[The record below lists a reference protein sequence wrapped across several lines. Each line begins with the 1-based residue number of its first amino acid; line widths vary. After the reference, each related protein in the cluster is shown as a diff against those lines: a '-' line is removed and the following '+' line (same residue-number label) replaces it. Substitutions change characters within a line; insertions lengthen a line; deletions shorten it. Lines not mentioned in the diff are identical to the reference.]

1 MLFLEGLPRRTKG
14 KDSKTRRRKL
24 NIIGLFLGIG
34 FIGFFIY
41 SIVVLWRI
49 FKKAGRPGWLV
60 LIPIYRLYIVIK
72 IVGRPGW
79 WFILLCILNLNI
91 FVFYVTGWWFIL
103 LCIHILNIFVFYV
116 ICQDMARCFAKSE
129 SFGDGLFFL
138 MPIFAGI
145 LAFGSAEYIGPHPHR
160 GFMAVFKREL
170 KSYFT
175 TPLAYVFLVIFLFF
189 SGYLTFK
196 ERFYEM
202 RQADMGA
209 FFRNLPLLFV
219 FMVPSTAMRLW
230 AEERKVGSIEL
241 LFTLPITI
249 RQAVLGKFFAAWLFL
264 IIALSLTF
272 PMVITVC
279 YLGNPDVG
287 LIITGYIGSFLM
299 AGGFLAIG
307 CFFSA
312 LSKNQVIS
320 FVLSVVACAVLV
332 FAGMP
337 TTLNYV
343 STFVP
348 TGMVSAIE
356 NMSFQAHFESI
367 QRGVLKFQDLSY
379 FILLIV
385 GWIAAC
391 GIILDDRKAR

>member
-1 MLFLEGLPRRTKG
+1 MN
-14 KDSKTRRRKL
+14 S
-24 NIIGLFLGIG
+24 
-34 FIGFFIY
+34 
-41 SIVVLWRI
+41 
-49 FKKAGRPGWLV
+49 
-60 LIPIYRLYIVIK
+60 
-72 IVGRPGW
+72 
-79 WFILLCILNLNI
+79 
-91 FVFYVTGWWFIL
+91 
-103 LCIHILNIFVFYV
+103 
-116 ICQDMARCFAKSE
+116 
-129 SFGDGLFFL
+129 
-138 MPIFAGI
+138 
-145 LAFGSAEYIGPHPHR
+145 
-160 GFMAVFKREL
+160 FMAVFKREL

-196 ERFYEM
+196 EGFYEM
-202 RQADMGA
+202 RQADMSA

-241 LFTLPITI
+241 LFTLPVTIT
-249 RQAVLGKFFAAWLFL
+249 QAVLGKFFAAWLFL
-264 IIALSLTF
+264 IIALALTF

-279 YLGNPDVG
+279 YLGDPDVG

-320 FVLSVVACAVLV
+320 FVLAVVACAVLV

-337 TTLNYV
+337 TTLNYF
-343 STFVP
+343 STFLP
-348 TGMVSAIE
+348 AGMVSAIE

>member
-1 MLFLEGLPRRTKG
+1 MNSFL
-14 KDSKTRRRKL
+14 
-24 NIIGLFLGIG
+24 
-34 FIGFFIY
+34 
-41 SIVVLWRI
+41 
-49 FKKAGRPGWLV
+49 
-60 LIPIYRLYIVIK
+60 
-72 IVGRPGW
+72 
-79 WFILLCILNLNI
+79 
-91 FVFYVTGWWFIL
+91 
-103 LCIHILNIFVFYV
+103 
-116 ICQDMARCFAKSE
+116 
-129 SFGDGLFFL
+129 
-138 MPIFAGI
+138 
-145 LAFGSAEYIGPHPHR
+145 
-160 GFMAVFKREL
+160 AVFKREL

-196 ERFYEM
+196 EGFYEM
-202 RQADMGA
+202 RQADMSA
-209 FFRNLPLLFV
+209 FFKNLPLLFV

-241 LFTLPITI
+241 LFTLPVTIT
-249 RQAVLGKFFAAWLFL
+249 QAVLGKFFAAWLFL
-264 IIALSLTF
+264 IIALALTF

-279 YLGNPDVG
+279 YLGEPDIG
-287 LIITGYIGSFLM
+287 LIITGYIGSILM

-337 TTLNYV
+337 TTLSYV
-343 STFVP
+343 STFLPAGLV
-348 TGMVSAIE
+348 TAIG
-356 NMSFQAHFESI
+356 NMSFQEHFESI

-391 GIILDDRKAR
+391 SIVLDDRKAK

>member
-1 MLFLEGLPRRTKG
+1 MNSFL
-14 KDSKTRRRKL
+14 
-24 NIIGLFLGIG
+24 
-34 FIGFFIY
+34 
-41 SIVVLWRI
+41 
-49 FKKAGRPGWLV
+49 
-60 LIPIYRLYIVIK
+60 
-72 IVGRPGW
+72 
-79 WFILLCILNLNI
+79 
-91 FVFYVTGWWFIL
+91 
-103 LCIHILNIFVFYV
+103 
-116 ICQDMARCFAKSE
+116 
-129 SFGDGLFFL
+129 
-138 MPIFAGI
+138 
-145 LAFGSAEYIGPHPHR
+145 
-160 GFMAVFKREL
+160 AVFKREL

-196 ERFYEM
+196 EGFYEM
-202 RQADMGA
+202 RQADMRA
-209 FFRNLPLLFV
+209 FFMNLPLLFV

-249 RQAVLGKFFAAWLFL
+249 TQAVLGKFFAAWFFL
-264 IIALSLTF
+264 VIALALTF

-279 YLGNPDVG
+279 YLGEPDIG
-287 LIITGYIGSFLM
+287 LIITGYIGSVLM

-337 TTLNYV
+337 TTLNFV
-343 STFVP
+343 STFLP
-348 TGMVSAIE
+348 AGMVSAIE
-356 NMSFQAHFESI
+356 NMSFQTHFESI
-367 QRGVLKFQDLSY
+367 QRGVLKFKDLSY

-391 GIILDDRKAR
+391 SIVLDDRKAS